1 MQDRGYYRGIY
12 VVTICTKNRECFLG
26 DIINK
31 KMESEKGG
39 GITGKNNSMLS
50 ENSLPKLIRWYKG
63 RCSFDEGEK
72 MPGKKFNLNNNT
84 PKTDRTN

>member
-1 MQDRGYYRGIY
+1 
-12 VVTICTKNRECFLG
+12 
-26 DIINK
+26 
-31 KMESEKGG
+31 MESEKGG

-72 MPGKKFNLNNNT
+72 MPGRKRRLKSAGG
-84 PKTDRTN
+84 RG